1 MMSGRQAKILSKD
14 NADDLLVFAST
25 TRHPLRDRLI
35 VLLSVKAGL
44 RAAEIANLTWEMVLT
59 PAADIGSAI
68 ELHDRAAKKSGGR
81 LIPIHPE
88 LRDAL
93 SDLRRQTEATGPVLR
108 SQRGGPMTPV
118 SIVCWFANAYRQ
130 SACKVV
136 HRIRAAARSSP
147 EPRAWSTTLALHCE
161 TFNFWPVIV
170 RSRPTSGISTSDAAS
185 QIDEAASSSRPA
197 ESEPPPHLQA
207 AFFSALMPRSIR

>member
-1 MMSGRQAKILSKD
+1 MSGRQAKILSKD
-14 NADDLLVFAST
+14 SCDDLLVFAST

-88 LRDAL
+88 LREAL
-93 SDLRRQTEATGPVLR
+93 AHLRRQTEAAGPVIR
-108 SQRGGPMTPV
+108 SQRGRPMTPV
-118 SIVCWFANAYRQ
+118 SIVNWFAKAYRAIGLQ
-130 SACKVV
+130 GCSS
-136 HRIRAAARSSP
+136 HSGRRTFITRAAR
-147 EPRAWSTTLALHCE
+147 
-161 TFNFWPVIV
+161 PVHHA
-170 RSRPTSGISTSDAAS
+170 GAS
-185 QIDEAASSSRPA
+185 LRDVQ
-197 ESEPPPHLQA
+197 
-207 AFFSALMPRSIR
+207 LMAGHRSIQTTQRYIDGDTDAQRKLVSLI